1 MRSVATIAL
10 LCATPSAAFLGPV
23 SVLHRPAAL
32 LRPHAP
38 LPAAAAQRRAAP
50 PLSLAPPE
58 EANEIQLDAGGV
70 AWYFFAIMLQLLG
83 ITTAFG
89 FVDLSCYGPLPGHV
103 ELGGPLPWPG
113 VVAIFLAL
121 SVRSRVF
128 NPLNNERPELE
139 TGAKSQ
145 EDRIMPSWTPP
156 GVTFPIM
163 WVLVVAPLRP
173 NPNPNANPNHKP

>member
-38 LPAAAAQRRAAP
+38 

-70 AWYFFAIMLQLLG
+70 ARYFFAIMLQLLG

-173 NPNPNANPNHKP
+173 NPNPNPNPNHKPEPNCTLSDVV

>member
-1 MRSVATIAL
+1 
-10 LCATPSAAFLGPV
+10 
-23 SVLHRPAAL
+23 
-32 LRPHAP
+32 
-38 LPAAAAQRRAAP
+38 
-50 PLSLAPPE
+50 
-58 EANEIQLDAGGV
+58 
-70 AWYFFAIMLQLLG
+70 MLQLLG

-173 NPNPNANPNHKP
+173 NPNPNPNPNHKP